1 MKRTSFRTARELS
14 PMSVRRFGAGLL
26 IMGLALSASAKD
38 AATVSP
44 SPVKEATPNTQAGS
58 KAGRK
63 PRRWLQV
70 GVASWYGSHFQGRK
84 TAAGERFDMNLMTCA
99 HPTLPMGT
107 WLRVTN
113 LKNRKTAYVR
123 VNDRGPV
130 LEGRIVDLSYAAARV
145 LGLPG
150 VGKVQLET
158 VRQDDPD
165 LARALLAQVQM
176 PDLFAPLAQ

>member
-44 SPVKEATPNTQAGS
+44 PPAKDATPNAQTS
-58 KAGRK
+58 YKAGRK

-84 TAAGERFDMNLMTCA
+84 TAAG
-99 HPTLPMGT
+99 G
-107 WLRVTN
+107 RVSPDI
-113 LKNRKTAYVR
+113 KNS
-123 VNDRGPV
+123 
-130 LEGRIVDLSYAAARV
+130 L
-145 LGLPG
+145 
-150 VGKVQLET
+150 
-158 VRQDDPD
+158 
-165 LARALLAQVQM
+165 
-176 PDLFAPLAQ
+176 